1 MTRLPAAC
9 LALAAAM
16 AAVPASARGQQT
28 DSTAGTGLPAGQGTV
43 PLSQIQLQLQSSNLV
58 IVFVPLD
65 ESVIRLLAP
74 DSYRS
79 LHALEKSYQKQIDS
93 IAFYNGVQ
101 HPGLALVSFTG
112 LQPNTQFTPDLLT
125 VSVRGQADRPVGV
138 VAMSPSFSDRVLA
151 VHQQV
156 TAIFVFGRPLPV
168 RESFTVS
175 YLDGN
180 SDDWQSRLS
189 RLDDERTRILGR
201 MHAAA
206 ADTGGH

>member
-1 MTRLPAAC
+1 MTRLLVARWVAGALVLATPAA
-9 LALAAAM
+9 L
-16 AAVPASARGQQT
+16 PAQQQA
-28 DSTAGTGLPAGQGTV
+28 DTAGGGIPAGQGTV
-43 PLSQIQLQLQSSNLV
+43 PLSQIQLQLQSNNLV

-65 ESVIRLLAP
+65 ESVVRLLAP
-74 DSYRS
+74 NSYRS
-79 LHALEKSYQKQIDS
+79 LHALVQSYRARIDS
-93 IAFYNGVQ
+93 IAQDNGIQ
-101 HPGLALVSFTG
+101 RPGLALVSFTG
-112 LQPNTQFTPDLLT
+112 LEPNTPFNPELLT
-125 VSVRGQADRPVGV
+125 VTVHAQAVRPVGE

-156 TAIFVFGRPLPV
+156 TAIFVFDRSLPL

-175 YLDGN
+175 YLDGT

-206 ADTGGH
+206 DTGRR